1 METFKEKVQ
10 KHSVIAAVTVI
21 CGLGK
26 IGLFIPYIRKKIYCK
41 MRKESHASSDD
52 DFKDTLFKKK
62 MRETLVKQITIDL
75 RKTVTLKKSI
85 PDLPVL
91 KLSVSKLEVSNMTL
105 RSLQRP
111 GIPLVI
117 NFGSYS

>member
-10 KHSVIAAVTVI
+10 KHSVVAAVTVI

>member
-10 KHSVIAAVTVI
+10 KHSVVAAVTVI

-91 KLSVSKLEVSNMTL
+91 KLSVSKLEVSNMSL

>member
-91 KLSVSKLEVSNMTL
+91 KLSVSKLEVSNMSL

-111 GIPLVI
+111 GMPLVI

>member
-91 KLSVSKLEVSNMTL
+91 KLSVSKLEVSNMSL

>member
-10 KHSVIAAVTVI
+10 KYSVTTAVTVI

-26 IGLFIPYIRKKIYCK
+26 IGLFVPYIRNKIYCK
-41 MRKESHASSDD
+41 MRKESYASSDD

-62 MRETLVKQITIDL
+62 MRETLVKQITIDI
-75 RKTVTLKKSI
+75 RKTVALKKSI

-105 RSLQRP
+105 KSLQRP

>member
-10 KHSVIAAVTVI
+10 KHSVVAAVTVI

-26 IGLFIPYIRKKIYCK
+26 TGLFIPYIRKKIYCK

>member
-1 METFKEKVQ
+1 
-10 KHSVIAAVTVI
+10 
-21 CGLGK
+21 
-26 IGLFIPYIRKKIYCK
+26 

-91 KLSVSKLEVSNMTL
+91 KLSVSKLEVSNMSL

>member
-10 KHSVIAAVTVI
+10 KHSVVAAVTVI

-91 KLSVSKLEVSNMTL
+91 MLSVSKLEVSNMTL